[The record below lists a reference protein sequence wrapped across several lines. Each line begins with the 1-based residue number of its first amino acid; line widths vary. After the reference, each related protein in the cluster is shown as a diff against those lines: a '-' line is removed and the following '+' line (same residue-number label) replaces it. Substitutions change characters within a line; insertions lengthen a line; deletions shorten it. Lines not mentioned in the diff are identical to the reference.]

1 MPWLKSDM
9 INAIFCSFVY
19 ILLCSREETPGNKFM
34 RSIMENFHMLLLIYL
49 LLEFEI
55 VFMLYI
61 IAASLCMI
69 LPQVTIFNLTTLM

>member
-1 MPWLKSDM
+1 
-9 INAIFCSFVY
+9 
-19 ILLCSREETPGNKFM
+19 M
-34 RSIMENFHMLLLIYL
+34 RSIMENFRMLLLIYL